1 MDDDSFEFARV
12 RGQLVWVRVGA
23 SLEEIEEALARREA
37 RAEATAAIAVSL
49 PTTFARD
56 DPRPLLLIDV
66 DGVVCPYGD
75 ELADPAAAGID
86 RTSVGYLPVWLSR
99 GIAGRMKLL
108 GKSFQLVWCTSWED
122 QAAES
127 LAPHLQLPA
136 MPVIHFDEPVSEDG
150 HWKWPAID
158 AFVGGHPFAWI
169 DDELGRAD
177 FARAERR
184 PIPTRLVRIEG
195 SHGLEDSHV
204 EELQDFAEAVR
215 AWVERAR

>member
-1 MDDDSFEFARV
+1 MSDGSFEFARV

-23 SLEEIEEALARREA
+23 SIEEIEEAFARREA
-37 RAEATAAIAVSL
+37 RAEATAAIAASL
-49 PTTFARD
+49 PTSFTR
-56 DPRPLLLIDV
+56 
-66 DGVVCPYGD
+66 
-75 ELADPAAAGID
+75 D

-127 LAPHLQLPA
+127 LAPYLRLPA
-136 MPVIHFDEPVSEDG
+136 MPVIHFDEPVSGDG

-158 AFVGGHPFAWI
+158 AFVGGRPFAWI